1 VLGLKLSGH
10 CVVLG
15 LTLIET
21 LLQRCASID
30 LLEVLLSLELTVI
43 VLGLQVL
50 LNVTERVDL

>member
-1 VLGLKLSGH
+1 VLCLELSGH

-30 LLEVLLSLELTVI
+30 LLEVLLSLELAVI